1 MGGVS
6 ENKKQKETKEG
17 NSNIRIFRYF
27 KNDNCFYNRTEE
39 QLCVKWNHLHVEEW
53 LPVQGSML
61 PACIHLEGGGS
72 RARLCHAVFS
82 VSEHGEHP
90 FSRLED
96 VFPALV
102 SLCTPPPSPSPSPH
116 MCSAHRQWETGPES
130 LKHLRTVWWCLT
142 TVQAGQEGLKGARP
156 CLTAR
161 GRRDIAPHWWHH
173 SS

>member
-6 ENKKQKETKEG
+6 KNKKQKETKKG

-27 KNDNCFYNRTEE
+27 KNDNCFYKLKKLYRYPRKKSEE

-61 PACIHLEGGGS
+61 PACIHLEGGSS

-82 VSEHGEHP
+82 VSEHGEYP
-90 FSRLED
+90 FGRLED

-102 SLCTPPPSPSPSPH
+102 SL
-116 MCSAHRQWETGPES
+116 
-130 LKHLRTVWWCLT
+130 
-142 TVQAGQEGLKGARP
+142 
-156 CLTAR
+156 
-161 GRRDIAPHWWHH
+161 
-173 SS
+173 